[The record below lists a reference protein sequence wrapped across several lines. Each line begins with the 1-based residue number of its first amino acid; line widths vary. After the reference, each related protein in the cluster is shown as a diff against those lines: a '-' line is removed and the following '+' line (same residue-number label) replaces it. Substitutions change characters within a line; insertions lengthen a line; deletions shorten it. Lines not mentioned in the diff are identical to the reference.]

1 MILVL
6 FYQEPD
12 PLPID
17 PKPPLGEMKLCPPP
31 EAHKI
36 PVSIASTVVLGD

>member
-17 PKPPLGEMKLCPPP
+17 PKLPLGEMKLGA
-31 EAHKI
+31 EAQRI
-36 PVSIASTVVLGD
+36 PVSIASTEVLGD

>member
-17 PKPPLGEMKLCPPP
+17 PKLPLGEMKLGPP

-36 PVSIASTVVLGD
+36 PVSSVSIEVLGD

>member
-1 MILVL
+1 VL

-17 PKPPLGEMKLCPPP
+17 PKLPLGEMKLAPPP
-31 EAHKI
+31 EEHKI